1 MAINTTPAQRA
12 AIAQVDAILMWQR
25 GVKIPERDVLDVL
38 SEAILSGARIE
49 PAFQELV
56 NFVIAKAAIA
66 NKLPDHLSGAPA
78 GSRGDRDAVQVA
90 GAYFELIDGG
100 QKSERAKEVLQ
111 GKFHVGK
118 RQIERLIKAGKYLH
132 GDTKAARDQER
143 RSNALL
149 SGCEGHDFFSWREP
163 SQKANEWPLGLAG
176 LTPSQALDQL
186 DKAINPRAHTG

>member
-1 MAINTTPAQRA
+1 MAINITPAQRA

-49 PAFQELV
+49 PAFQALV

-66 NKLPDHLSGAPA
+66 NKLPDHLPGAPA

-90 GAYFELIDGG
+90 GAYFDLIDAG
-100 QKSERAKEVLQ
+100 QKPERAKEVLESQ
-111 GKFHVGK
+111 FHVGK
-118 RQIERLIKAGKYLH
+118 RQIERLIKAGKDFH
-132 GDTKAARDQER
+132 GDTKAARDQQR

-149 SGCEGHDFFSWREP
+149 AGYEGHDICGAQEP
-163 SQKANEWPLGLAG
+163 RRTSDEWPLGLAG
-176 LTPSQALDQL
+176 LTPSHALDQL
-186 DKAINPRAHTG
+186 DKAINPRTHTG